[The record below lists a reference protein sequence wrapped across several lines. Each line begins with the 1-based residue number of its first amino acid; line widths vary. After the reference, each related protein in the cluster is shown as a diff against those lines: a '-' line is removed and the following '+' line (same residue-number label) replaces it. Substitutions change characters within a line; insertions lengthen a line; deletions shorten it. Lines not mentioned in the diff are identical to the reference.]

1 MSRKVWRPP
10 AVAAEPDWPSARYEV
25 VQTFHQVSVAGNV
38 FDRWDAEVWP
48 KYPEDSVGIEW
59 PVQVE
64 VHRTIEKTPFGTFK
78 KPVWQ
83 MYKLPG
89 RCELTKRVA
98 RSYIARAIEETEKS
112 DVKEFTA

>member
-1 MSRKVWRPP
+1 MVSP
-10 AVAAEPDWPSARYEV
+10 EPDWPSARYEV
-25 VQTFHQVSVAGNV
+25 ENIHSEVSIHGSV
-38 FDRWDAEVWP
+38 FDRWQVNVWP
-48 KYPEDSVGIEW
+48 KYAEDAGEIEW

-89 RCELTKRVA
+89 RAELTKRVA
-98 RSYIARAIEETEKS
+98 RTYIARAIEETESS
-112 DVKEFTA
+112 DVKELAA